1 MIDGFRR
8 NDYIASIRSDLTEI
22 DISVSATGRIMDD
35 IVSLIQTCKENKDWK
50 LMRVLKLDLKNE
62 KFYIKQLMRRK
73 KKLQKLLYVAEKYVP
88 GRSG

>member
-22 DISVSATGRIMDD
+22 DISLSATGRIMDD
-35 IVSLIQTCKENKDWK
+35 IMALIQTCKENKDWK
-50 LMRVLKLDLKNE
+50 LMKVLKLDLKNE
-62 KFYIKQLMRRK
+62 KFYIKQLTTRK

>member
-35 IVSLIQTCKENKDWK
+35 IMSLIQTCKENKDWK

>member
-35 IVSLIQTCKENKDWK
+35 IVSLIGTCKENRDWK